1 MSLTS
6 EMSRTTA
13 EMAAAQ
19 RERSAAI
26 AKISSELRRKTHR
39 DETALKSAM
48 AAHRAGTKRS
58 LRDIFGRAAF
68 TRGAAE
74 EMIERLRKE
83 REGVASE
90 LWPKLNAYAANIRDT
105 VGEEIAQMAAARAD
119 MASRERR
126 MRRGHLA
133 ELRQQVEAVLAS
145 SQKLIEDLN
154 HDRERAGQVWDQ
166 HVRNAMRQRQQ
177 RATKR
182 TAAKRTPAP
191 KPRAAEASTAT
202 RQASRPVE
210 VQSAATVV
218 TPVSE

>member
-1 MSLTS
+1 
-6 EMSRTTA
+6 
-13 EMAAAQ
+13 
-19 RERSAAI
+19 
-26 AKISSELRRKTHR
+26 
-39 DETALKSAM
+39 
-48 AAHRAGTKRS
+48 
-58 LRDIFGRAAF
+58 
-68 TRGAAE
+68 
-74 EMIERLRKE
+74 
-83 REGVASE
+83 
-90 LWPKLNAYAANIRDT
+90 
-105 VGEEIAQMAAARAD
+105 
-119 MASRERR
+119 